1 MTSTLTKAETSPVF
15 VDRTGRRGRRLRG
28 LGWLLGVVL
37 VGFVLAM
44 ISGLVGTQ
52 SHAPAFSIPS
62 TADTAEPG
70 QYVNAPLP
78 AAPLGATPMTG
89 VPTGVPTGAPG
100 EAATPSGAPTPT
112 P

>member
-28 LGWLLGVVL
+28 FGWLLGLVL

-78 AAPLGATPMTG
+78 SAPLGAAPVAGAPAASGEAVT
-89 VPTGVPTGAPG
+89 PTGVPT
-100 EAATPSGAPTPT
+100 PTP
-112 P
+112 

>member
-28 LGWLLGVVL
+28 LGWLLGLVL

-78 AAPLGATPMTG
+78 SAPLGAGPA
-89 VPTGVPTGAPG
+89 TGAPSAAGG
-100 EAATPSGAPTPT
+100 EAATPTGAPASAP
-112 P
+112 